1 MMTLI
6 GQIAGCLIVAAG
18 IGGLVGWFLRQ
29 HSVRALDQQIYDL
42 MTALQV
48 KEQALNAA
56 QLELKSRISTMQ
68 GYESKL
74 SSTEALL
81 QTAQEEAAAHS
92 ERFRQIQAELSAAI
106 QRTAVLESDL
116 AAALQRSADSDKMV
130 AAFEQE
136 ARQANAARTAA
147 QQALSLK
154 DGELC
159 ELQNRVAEL
168 ETLSAEADQLRS
180 HVAEIEPAQG
190 RLHWLEVQLSE
201 KESHLRTALHEAEEQ
216 RAAAIQRG
224 SELDVLRE
232 QLEEQSQRLREWES
246 KRDKTL
252 RQHATDVKL
261 IETHRETIQELHSTL
276 AERERTAEAQAE
288 KIAALQRQ
296 FDELSLLYTT
306 LTESQAKGKQDDA
319 DRSGPRKR
327 QAEIRAPRK
336 VKGPAE
342 SIGRQTLPAE
352 SDQESDQLKLEI
364 SSGSHAAESRK
375 DDLTKIRGIDPALEQ
390 ALNKLGT
397 HSFIQIARWTSTDMS
412 RVAKQLAT
420 PLDQVKRRNWIAD
433 AKKQHREKYGE
444 HL

>member
-6 GQIAGCLIVAAG
+6 GQIAGCLIIAAG

-29 HSVRALDQQIYDL
+29 HSVRSLDQQIYDL
-42 MTALQV
+42 MTALRV
-48 KEQALNAA
+48 KEQAVTAA
-56 QLELKSRISTMQ
+56 QLELKSRTSTMQ
-68 GYESKL
+68 GYEGKL
-74 SSTEALL
+74 AATEVLL

-92 ERFRQIQAELSAAI
+92 ERIKQVQAESSAAI
-106 QRTAVLESDL
+106 QRVASLESDL
-116 AAALQRSADSDKMV
+116 ASSLQRSVDSEKMV
-130 AAFEQE
+130 LAFEQE

-147 QQALSLK
+147 QQALSVK
-154 DGELC
+154 DEELS

-168 ETLSAEADQLRS
+168 QGLSAEADQLRS

-201 KESHLRTALHEAEEQ
+201 KESHLRTASHDAEEQ
-216 RAAAIQRG
+216 RAAAAQRG
-224 SELDVLRE
+224 SELDVLKK
-232 QLEEQSQRLREWES
+232 QLEEQSQLLRDWES
-246 KRDKTL
+246 RHDKTL
-252 RQHATDVKL
+252 RQRATDAKL
-261 IETHRETIQELHSTL
+261 IETHRETIEELQSTL
-276 AERERTAEAQAE
+276 AERERSAETQAE

-306 LTESQAKGKQDDA
+306 LTESQTKGKQDDA
-319 DRSGPRKR
+319 DRSGTRKR
-327 QAEIRAPRK
+327 QAEMRAPRK
-336 VKGPAE
+336 VKGPSE
-342 SIGRQTLPAE
+342 SIGRQPLPAE
-352 SDQESDQLKLEI
+352 NDQLTLEV
-364 SSGSHAAESRK
+364 SSGVQATESRK
-375 DDLTKIRGIDPALEQ
+375 DDLTRIRGIDPALEQ

-420 PLDQVKRRNWIAD
+420 PLDQSKRRNWIAD

>member
-6 GQIAGCLIVAAG
+6 GQIMGCLIVAAG

-29 HSVRALDQQIYDL
+29 HSVRSLDQQIYDL
-42 MTALQV
+42 MTTSQV

-68 GYESKL
+68 GYEGKL
-74 SSTEALL
+74 ASTEALL
-81 QTAQEEAAAHS
+81 QAAQEDAAEHS
-92 ERFRQIQAELSAAI
+92 ERIKRVQADLSAAM
-106 QRTAVLESDL
+106 QRVAALESDL
-116 AAALQRSADSDKMV
+116 AASLQRSTDSEKMV

-154 DGELC
+154 EEELS
-159 ELQNRVAEL
+159 EFQHRVAEL
-168 ETLSAEADQLRS
+168 EGLSVEADQLRS

-201 KESHLRTALHEAEEQ
+201 KESHLRTASHDAKEQ
-216 RAAAIQRG
+216 RAAAAQRG
-224 SELDVLRE
+224 SELDALKT
-232 QLEEQSQRLREWES
+232 QLDEQSQRLREWES
-246 KRDKTL
+246 RHEKTQ

-261 IETHRETIQELHSTL
+261 IETHRETIEELQSTL
-276 AERERTAEAQAE
+276 AERERNTEAQAE
-288 KIAALQRQ
+288 HIAALQRQ

-306 LTESQAKGKQDDA
+306 LTESQAKGTQDDA

-327 QAEIRAPRK
+327 QTEMRAPRK
-336 VKGPAE
+336 VKGTSEAIE
-342 SIGRQTLPAE
+342 RHTVSE
-352 SDQESDQLKLEI
+352 KDDQLALDI
-364 SSGSHAAESRK
+364 SSGSQTVEPRK

-397 HSFIQIARWTSTDMS
+397 HSFMQIARWTSTDMS

-420 PLDQVKRRNWIAD
+420 PLDQVKRRNWVAD

>member
-1 MMTLI
+1 MMPLI
-6 GQIAGCLIVAAG
+6 GQIAGCVVVAAG

-56 QLELKSRISTMQ
+56 QLEVKSRISTMQ

-74 SSTEALL
+74 AATEALL
-81 QTAQEEAAAHS
+81 QTAQEEAAAHG
-92 ERFRQIQAELSAAI
+92 ERVKQIQTESSATIERVA
-106 QRTAVLESDL
+106 ALESDL
-116 AAALQRSADSDKMV
+116 AASLQRSVDSEKMV
-130 AAFEQE
+130 VAFEQE

-154 DGELC
+154 DEELH

-168 ETLSAEADQLRS
+168 EGLSIEADHLRS

-201 KESHLRTALHEAEEQ
+201 KESHLRTTSHDAEEQ
-216 RAAAIQRG
+216 RAAAAQRG
-224 SELDVLRE
+224 SELDVLKK
-232 QLEEQSQRLREWES
+232 QLEEQSQHLREWES
-246 KRDKTL
+246 RHDKTL
-252 RQHATDVKL
+252 RQRATDAKL
-261 IETHRETIQELHSTL
+261 IDTHRETIGELQSAL
-276 AERERTAEAQAE
+276 AERERSAEAQAE
-288 KIAALQRQ
+288 QVSALQRQ

-306 LTESQAKGKQDDA
+306 LTESQAKGKQEGA
-319 DRSGPRKR
+319 DRSGSRKH
-327 QAEIRAPRK
+327 QAEIRTPRK
-336 VKGPAE
+336 VTG
-342 SIGRQTLPAE
+342 SSDSVGREPLPVK
-352 SDQESDQLKLEI
+352 DDQLKLEI
-364 SSGSHAAESRK
+364 SSGVQATESRK

-390 ALNKLGT
+390 ALNELGT
-397 HSFIQIARWTSTDMS
+397 HTFIQIAKWTSTDMS

-420 PLDQVKRRNWIAD
+420 PLDQAKRRHWIAD